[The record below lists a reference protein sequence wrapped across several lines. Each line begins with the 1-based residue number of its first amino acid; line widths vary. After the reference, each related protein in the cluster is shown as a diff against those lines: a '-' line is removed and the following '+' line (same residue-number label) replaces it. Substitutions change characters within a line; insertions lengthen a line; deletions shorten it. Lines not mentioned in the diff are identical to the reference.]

1 MATINPVVLPLKVLK
16 DGTNRLRI
24 AVRHRQQTS
33 YIVTNIRLDNE
44 KQLKNG
50 KIVRRPDA
58 AELNKKLRAIMDRLE
73 ERLESVRNLSLYT
86 CVQLK
91 NMLENNVV
99 YDAGNTFKGIC
110 DSYVKKLEEEG
121 RHSYATLM
129 QRSGKYF
136 CDFCMGDIAMEDI
149 TPSIIRNFIEH
160 LKKSGKKDT
169 YINIILSHVKVIVN
183 RAVYLQIVSYD
194 SHPFSMTRISPA
206 PVRDLDLPLE
216 VRRKMWF
223 KPFMQSYLV
232 VFIGYLTMYLIRKN
246 FNIAQNDMI
255 STYGLSMTQLG
266 MIGLGFSITYG
277 VGKTLVSYYADG
289 KNTKQFL
296 PFMLILSA
304 ICMLGFSASM
314 GSGSVS
320 LFLMIAFYALS
331 GFFQSTGGSCS
342 YSTITKWT
350 PRRKRGT
357 FLGFWNISHNLG
369 GAGAAGV
376 ALFGANYLFD
386 GHVIGMFIFP
396 SIIALIVGF
405 IGLRYGSDSP
415 ESYGLGKAEELFG
428 EEISE
433 EDKETESTDM
443 TKWQIFV
450 EYVLKNKVI
459 WLLCFANIFLY
470 VVRIGIDQWSTVYA
484 FQELKLSKAVA
495 IQGFTLFEAGA
506 LVGTLLWGWL
516 SDLANGRR
524 GLVACIALA
533 LIIATL
539 GVYQHASNEYIYL
552 ASLFALGFLVFGP
565 QLLIGVAAVGFV
577 PKKAIGAADGIKG
590 TFAYLIGD
598 SFAKLGL
605 GMIADGTP
613 VFGLT
618 GWAGTFAALDIAAI
632 GCICLMAIVAVMEE
646 RKIRREKKI
655 QQLTVA

>member
-1 MATINPVVLPLKVLK
+1 
-16 DGTNRLRI
+16 
-24 AVRHRQQTS
+24 
-33 YIVTNIRLDNE
+33 
-44 KQLKNG
+44 
-50 KIVRRPDA
+50 
-58 AELNKKLRAIMDRLE
+58 
-73 ERLESVRNLSLYT
+73 
-86 CVQLK
+86 
-91 NMLENNVV
+91 
-99 YDAGNTFKGIC
+99 
-110 DSYVKKLEEEG
+110 
-121 RHSYATLM
+121 
-129 QRSGKYF
+129 
-136 CDFCMGDIAMEDI
+136 
-149 TPSIIRNFIEH
+149 
-160 LKKSGKKDT
+160 
-169 YINIILSHVKVIVN
+169 
-183 RAVYLQIVSYD
+183 
-194 SHPFSMTRISPA
+194 
-206 PVRDLDLPLE
+206 
-216 VRRKMWF
+216 MWF

-266 MIGLGFSITYG
+266 MIGWASPSLMAWVKRWFLTTPTA
-277 VGKTLVSYYADG
+277 KD
-289 KNTKQFL
+289 TKQFL

-484 FQELKLSKAVA
+484 F
-495 IQGFTLFEAGA
+495 G
-506 LVGTLLWGWL
+506 
-516 SDLANGRR
+516 N
-524 GLVACIALA
+524 
-533 LIIATL
+533 
-539 GVYQHASNEYIYL
+539 
-552 ASLFALGFLVFGP
+552 
-565 QLLIGVAAVGFV
+565 
-577 PKKAIGAADGIKG
+577 
-590 TFAYLIGD
+590 
-598 SFAKLGL
+598 
-605 GMIADGTP
+605 
-613 VFGLT
+613 
-618 GWAGTFAALDIAAI
+618 
-632 GCICLMAIVAVMEE
+632 
-646 RKIRREKKI
+646 
-655 QQLTVA
+655 